1 MKKYDFD
8 FIKLV
13 LNFIAIFLSIFG
25 LISAYMFYNATILC
39 FTLIYILIIDG
50 VIVILSIIEKD
61 YNTVERHIILWIIWL
76 LCLICNI
83 K

>member
-13 LNFIAIFLSIFG
+13 LNFIAILLSIFG
-25 LISAYMFYNATILC
+25 LISAFIFYNAIILW
-39 FTLIYILIIDG
+39 FTLICILIIDG
-50 VIVILSIIEKD
+50 IIVTLSIIKKD
-61 YNTVERHIILWIIWL
+61 YNTVKRHIILWIIWL
-76 LCLICNI
+76 ICIICNI

>member
-13 LNFIAIFLSIFG
+13 LNFIVILLSIFG
-25 LISAYMFYNATILC
+25 LISTFIFYNAIMLYFILIC
-39 FTLIYILIIDG
+39 ILIIDG
-50 VIVILSIIEKD
+50 IIVILSIIKKD
-61 YNTVERHIILWIIWL
+61 YNTVERHIILWTIWL
-76 LCLICNI
+76 LCIICNI

>member
-13 LNFIAIFLSIFG
+13 LNFIVILLSIFG
-25 LISAYMFYNATILC
+25 LISAFIFYNAIILY
-39 FTLIYILIIDG
+39 FTFICILIIDG
-50 VIVILSIIEKD
+50 IIVTLSIIKKD
-61 YNTVERHIILWIIWL
+61 YNTVEKHIILWIIWL
-76 LCLICNI
+76 FCIICNI

>member
-1 MKKYDFD
+1 MKKYNFD

-25 LISAYMFYNATILC
+25 LISACMFYNAIILC
-39 FTLIYILIIDG
+39 FTLICILIIDG

-61 YNTVERHIILWIIWL
+61 YSTVERHIILWIIWL
-76 LCLICNI
+76 LCIIFNI